1 MALNHKRSL
10 MEGLE
15 MIVEMLKL
23 FPMPGSEDII
33 IGKLFCI
40 LGRNIGITELLDALL
55 AVEEAAN

>member
-1 MALNHKRSL
+1 

-55 AVEEAAN
+55 AVEEMAN